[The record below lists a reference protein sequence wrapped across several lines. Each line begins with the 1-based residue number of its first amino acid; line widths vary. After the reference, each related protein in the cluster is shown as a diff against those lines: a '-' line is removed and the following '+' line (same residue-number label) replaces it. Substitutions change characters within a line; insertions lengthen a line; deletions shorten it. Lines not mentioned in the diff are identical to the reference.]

1 MLKEGGFVVDD
12 VQPTNATEIKKKK
25 KRRQRNGKCGLRI
38 HYKGN
43 QGCELERIARR
54 RMKDM
59 VTLLSLPSIST
70 FTECLIVVIIGTAHT
85 HIYIYIDPTCQKPQK
100 VESEGGDQS
109 CGGRCNYD
117 RSI

>member
-25 KRRQRNGKCGLRI
+25 KRRQRNDKCGLRI

-85 HIYIYIDPTCQKPQK
+85 HTHTHTYIYIYIDPTYQKLQK
-100 VESEGGDQS
+100 VESDGGDQS
-109 CGGRCNYD
+109 WGTL
-117 RSI
+117 